1 MATIREELVLKDLFS
16 STFSNYIKMAQ
27 QSNANTKQ
35 LNATLNETTKIAR
48 LQTATNNTAAASLR
62 RQTAEQNLA
71 AAAARRQTAEQN
83 TAAATAR
90 KLTAEHNAA
99 AAAARRQTA
108 ELKLLNTQTQATS
121 TQTIGLTTSI
131 RGLVGAFA
139 GLSAVKGLVTLSDDV
154 SAITA
159 RLDMMNDG
167 LQTTAELN
175 EMVYQSAMRAR
186 GSYIEM
192 GNFIAKLGT
201 LASEA
206 FDNNQELVLFAEQVN
221 KQMALSRTTTGEA
234 QAAMLQLSQALS
246 SGRLQGD
253 ELRSIMEQVPML
265 AQTIAKHLGVSVGEM
280 RNLASEG
287 KITATV
293 VKNAVLGAAQ
303 ETNAAFEDLPMTW
316 GQVWTMAKNIAIKAL
331 NPVLKLISAL
341 ANNIEIVA
349 PLVIGLGSAFL
360 VFKIA
365 ANWTR
370 IATAATA
377 AYHFV
382 VNLLSV
388 AFGVLRGST
397 AAASA
402 ATMMFNSALLASPI
416 TWIVLGVMLLVAA
429 LYAVVAAINKAKDTS
444 ISATGI
450 IFGAFYALGAA
461 ILNTFVIPVQN
472 KIAAL
477 VNFIGNVFNDP
488 IAAIKM
494 LFYDLAISA
503 IGHIQNIAQA
513 IEDLINKIPGLEVNI
528 TSGIDNLY
536 NKVKT
541 ARENVKNASEWK
553 EYVKA
558 WDYIDMGN
566 AFKAGYAKG
575 EGLGNTISNWGSNLF
590 DGYSIEDIATD
601 TGDIA
606 DSAKAIESA
615 VNMAAE
621 DIKALVDIAER
632 RYVNKINL
640 TAQTPVINIQG
651 QNTGNTAADRQN
663 LADTIRDVLVEQ
675 LSAGSLQST
684 ARAY

>member
-1 MATIREELVLKDLFS
+1 MATIREELVLRDLFS
-16 STFSNYIKMAQ
+16 STFSNYIKMAN
-27 QSNANTKQ
+27 NAA
-35 LNATLNETTKIAR
+35 NATKELTQAIRNTTQSLQSQTVAQSSATAEMRQQISTM
-48 LQTATNNTAAASLR
+48 QTA
-62 RQTAEQNLA
+62 
-71 AAAARRQTAEQN
+71 
-83 TAAATAR
+83 
-90 KLTAEHNAA
+90 K
-99 AAAARRQTA
+99 
-108 ELKLLNTQTQATS
+108 TQTV
-121 TQTIGLTTSI
+121 GLTTSI

-139 GLSAVKGLVTLSDDV
+139 GLSAVKGLVNMSDSLS
-154 SAITA
+154 SITA

-167 LQTTAELN
+167 LQTTVELN
-175 EMVYQSAMRAR
+175 EMLYQSSLRTR
-186 GSYIEM
+186 SSYLDTA
-192 GNFIAKLGT
+192 NFVAKLGN
-201 LASEA
+201 LAGDA
-206 FDNNQELVLFAEQVN
+206 FSSNQEIIAFAEQIN
-221 KQMALSRTTTGEA
+221 KQIVLSGASSMEA
-234 QAAMLQLSQALS
+234 SAAIYQLTQGLS
-246 SGRLQGD
+246 SGVLRGE
-253 ELRSIMEQVPML
+253 ELNSVIEQTPMI
-265 AQTIAKHLGVSVGEM
+265 AQTIAKYMGVTVGEM
-280 RNLASEG
+280 RELASQG
-287 KITATV
+287 DVTASI
-293 VKNAVLGAAQ
+293 VKNALLSVAEQ
-303 ETNAAFEDLPMTW
+303 TNAAFEEMPMTW
-316 GQVWTMAKNIAIKAL
+316 GQVWNMATTIAIKAL
-331 NPVLKLISAL
+331 NPVLKFINIL
-341 ANNIEIVA
+341 ANNISIIA

-365 ANWTR
+365 ANWTK

-450 IFGAFYALGAA
+450 IFGAFYALGAR

-488 IAAIKM
+488 VAAIKM
-494 LFYDLAISA
+494 LFYDLAISV
-503 IGHIQNIAQA
+503 IGYIQNIAQG
-513 IEDLINKIPGLEVNI
+513 IEELIGTIPGLKVNI

-558 WDYIDMGN
+558 WDYKDIGN

>member
-1 MATIREELVLKDLFS
+1 MATIREELVLRDLFS
-16 STFSNYIKMAQ
+16 STFSNYIKMAN
-27 QSNANTKQ
+27 NAA
-35 LNATLNETTKIAR
+35 NATKELTQAIRNTTQSLQSQSVAQSSATTEMQQQISTM
-48 LQTATNNTAAASLR
+48 QTA
-62 RQTAEQNLA
+62 
-71 AAAARRQTAEQN
+71 
-83 TAAATAR
+83 
-90 KLTAEHNAA
+90 K
-99 AAAARRQTA
+99 
-108 ELKLLNTQTQATS
+108 TQTV
-121 TQTIGLTTSI
+121 GLTTSI

-139 GLSAVKGLVTLSDDV
+139 GLSAVKGLATLSDDV

-175 EMVYQSAMRAR
+175 DMVYQSAMRAR

-192 GNFIAKLGT
+192 GNFVAKLGT

-206 FDNNQELVLFAEQVN
+206 FNSNQELVLFAEQVN

-293 VKNAVLGAAQ
+293 VKNAILGAAQ

-349 PLVIGLGSAFL
+349 PLVLGLAGAFA
-360 VFKIA
+360 VYTIA
-365 ANWTR
+365 ANG
-370 IATAATA
+370 AAVA
-377 AYHFV
+377 AKIW
-382 VNLLSV
+382 
-388 AFGVLRGST
+388 
-397 AAASA
+397 AAAQ
-402 ATMMFNSALLASPI
+402 
-416 TWIVLGVMLLVAA
+416 AA
-429 LYAVVAAINKAKDTS
+429 LNAVMALNPVFLIIMGVILLIAIIYAVVAAINKAKDTS

-488 IAAIKM
+488 VAAIKM
-494 LFYDLAISA
+494 LFYDLAISV
-503 IGHIQNIAQA
+503 IGYIQNIAQA
-513 IEDLINKIPGLEVNI
+513 IEDLISNIPGLEVNI

-575 EGLGNTISNWGSNLF
+575 EGLGNTISNWGSNLLS
-590 DGYSIEDIATD
+590 GYDMEDIATD
-601 TGDIA
+601 TSDIA
-606 DSAKAIESA
+606 DSTKAIESA